1 MEFIKVFNESPAA
14 ALLSS
19 NGISANDQAIK
30 TVNNIKA
37 AAKEKSVFV
46 TYWND
51 GKVTFTCIYSH
62 TAKVPAKALKSL
74 SAFETWNVERIK
86 HFFIEDSKN
95 CKF

>member
-1 MEFIKVFNESPAA
+1 MELIKVFNQAPAA

-19 NGISANDQAIK
+19 DGVCANDQAIK

-51 GKVTFTCIYSH
+51 GKVTFTSIYSH
-62 TAKVPAKALKSL
+62 TSKVPAKALKSL
-74 SAFETWNVERIK
+74 SAFEAWNVERIN
-86 HFFIEDSKN
+86 HYFTEDARK
-95 CKF
+95 CRF